1 IIPCGQGTWA
11 KFGYAEPAAS
21 AHVPMGSV
29 VYGRL
34 PDQPFGIDFEYR
46 DRLAAAGAWEAPDTY
61 VVRICQYRTTFVQT
75 VRLKF
80 SEREVTVT
88 ASQNVGFD
96 RTDAVPLTGR

>member
-1 IIPCGQGTWA
+1 
-11 KFGYAEPAAS
+11 
-21 AHVPMGSV
+21 V
-29 VYGRL
+29 VK
-34 PDQPFGIDFEYR
+34 
-46 DRLAAAGAWEAPDTY
+46 
-61 VVRICQYRTTFVQT
+61 ICQYRTTFVQT